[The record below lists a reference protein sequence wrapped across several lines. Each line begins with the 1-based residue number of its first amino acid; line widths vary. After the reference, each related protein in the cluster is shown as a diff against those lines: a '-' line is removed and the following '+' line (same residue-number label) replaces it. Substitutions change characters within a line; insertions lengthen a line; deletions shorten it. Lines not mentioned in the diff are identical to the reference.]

1 MVPGT
6 TVGGFMSE
14 LSESVARGGAGAKPR
29 SLDWSALFR
38 KTTPEGALREVA
50 LWLDRADG
58 LVATLEAADEPGGLL
73 ARYPTREGDASASGA
88 SVSARDVEIPGTPAW
103 VLRVVGSQTPPGAL
117 LEAGAAIAAWRAAR
131 LELDRDE
138 RRLEARTRELALLQD
153 LGRTSAEARTPAVL
167 FRNAAHVLQAGTG
180 ADAVAAAYGL
190 DGEPRVEVFVARPLS
205 REHLEAISD
214 RAAEV
219 LQWTGGE
226 SVRIDLVPIDDYDPQ
241 RGTRQGLRAGDLAV
255 QPISRRGK
263 TVASLAVLLPE
274 SEESKLRLVFGAA
287 NQLSLHLD
295 RILTVREAEQDRFR
309 SILDSMP
316 QAVMLTDPSLSLVQA
331 NPAATRILEGLTGEP
346 ATGTLSRLG
355 DLDLE
360 PLAER
365 VRLDPTRTIDGEARL
380 AEGRILTVTV
390 SGVTADGG
398 TLQGLVLV
406 VADVTERRR
415 LQKQLAQ
422 TEKLSS
428 LGQMISGIAHE
439 LNNPLASV
447 LGYAQLVKS
456 VTTDEKLAR
465 RLGMIHDESRRCQ
478 RIVQN
483 LLSFARRHDPESK
496 PLSLNEVATSV
507 LHLVGYQIRVAN
519 IDVKTD
525 LDPDLPAIHGDAH
538 QLQQG
543 ILNLV
548 TNAQHAIRDAERP
561 GTITLTTKRLSQD
574 RVSMGIADDG
584 PGIPAEHLSKIYDP
598 FFTTKEAGEGTGL
611 GLSIVYG
618 IITSHGGTI
627 AVDSTPDEG
636 TVFNIELPVGSSETT
651 TVEDARRGASREETR
666 KGHVLV
672 VDDER
677 SVAGLICET
686 LETDGHHVTQSH
698 DVREALEQVTH
709 ASFDLVVVD
718 LKMPGMRIESFR
730 DELDG
735 LCPGLGK
742 KIVIVT
748 GDTVSAEP
756 DSVAHRLG
764 LRVLHK
770 PFDLDDLLGAV
781 RSVL

>member
-1 MVPGT
+1 MVAAGA

-14 LSESVARGGAGAKPR
+14 LSDRVARRGTGAESR

-50 LWLDRADG
+50 VWLESTDG
-58 LVATLEAADEPGGLL
+58 LEAILEAADDPGGPL
-73 ARYPTREGDASASGA
+73 ACYPTDETPPNA
-88 SVSARDVEIPGTPAW
+88 SVDSTRDVEIPGTPTW
-103 VLRVVGSQTPPGAL
+103 RLRVVGHATPPEVL
-117 LEAGAAIAAWRAAR
+117 LEAGAALAAWRAAR

-167 FRNAAHVLQAGTG
+167 FRNAAHVLQSGTG
-180 ADAVAAAYGL
+180 ADAVATAYGL

-214 RAAEV
+214 RAVEV
-219 LQWTGGE
+219 LRWTGREG
-226 SVRIDLVPIDDYDPQ
+226 VRIELVPLDDYDPQ
-241 RGTRQGLRAGDLAV
+241 RGTRQGLRADDLAV
-255 QPISRRGK
+255 QPISRRGRA
-263 TVASLAVLLPE
+263 VASLAVLLSE
-274 SEESKLRLVFGAA
+274 SEESKLRLVYGAA

-316 QAVMLTDPSLSLVQA
+316 QAVMLTDPALRLVQA
-331 NPAATRILEGLTGEP
+331 NPAATRILEERSGMP
-346 ATGTLSRLG
+346 AEGPLARLG

-365 VRLDPTRTIDGEARL
+365 VRLDPTRTVEGEARL
-380 AEGRILTVTV
+380 GEGRILTVTV
-390 SGVTADGG
+390 SGVTAEGG

-456 VTTDEKLAR
+456 ATTDDDLAR
-465 RLGMIHDESRRCQ
+465 RLGTIHDESRRCQ

-483 LLSFARRHDPESK
+483 LLAFARRHEPERK

-507 LHLVGYQIRVAN
+507 LHLVGYQLRVAN
-519 IDVKTD
+519 IEVKTE
-525 LDPDLPAIHGDAH
+525 LDPNLPAIHGDKH

-548 TNAQHAIRDAERP
+548 TNAQHAIRAAERP
-561 GTITLTTKRLSQD
+561 GTITLTTRRLSRD
-574 RVSMGIADDG
+574 RVSMLIADDG

-627 AVDSTPDEG
+627 AVDSARDEG
-636 TVFNIELPVGSSETT
+636 TVFTFELPVGSSEAA
-651 TVEDARRGASREETR
+651 TVEDARRGESRRETR
-666 KGHVLV
+666 KGSVLV

-677 SVAGLICET
+677 SVAGLICEI
-686 LETDGHHVTQSH
+686 LETDGHRVTQSH
-698 DVREALEQVTH
+698 DAREALEQV
-709 ASFDLVVVD
+709 ANAAFDLVVVD

-735 LCPGLGK
+735 LRPGLGE

-756 DSVAHRLG
+756 ESVAHRLG

-770 PFDLDDLLGAV
+770 PFALEDLLDAV
-781 RSVL
+781 RSAL

>member
-1 MVPGT
+1 MVAAGA

-14 LSESVARGGAGAKPR
+14 LSDRVARRGTGAESR

-50 LWLDRADG
+50 VWLESTDG
-58 LVATLEAADEPGGLL
+58 LEAILEAADDPGGPL
-73 ARYPTREGDASASGA
+73 ACYPTDETPPNA
-88 SVSARDVEIPGTPAW
+88 SVDSTRDVEIPGTPTW
-103 VLRVVGSQTPPGAL
+103 RLRVVGHATPPEVL
-117 LEAGAAIAAWRAAR
+117 LEAGAALAAWRAAR

-167 FRNAAHVLQAGTG
+167 FRNAAHVLQSGTG
-180 ADAVAAAYGL
+180 ADAVATAYGL

-214 RAAEV
+214 RAVEV
-219 LQWTGGE
+219 LRWTGREG
-226 SVRIDLVPIDDYDPQ
+226 VRIELVPLDDYDPQ
-241 RGTRQGLRAGDLAV
+241 RGTRQGLRADDLAV
-255 QPISRRGK
+255 QPISRRGRA
-263 TVASLAVLLPE
+263 VASLAVLLSE
-274 SEESKLRLVFGAA
+274 SEESKLRLVYGAA

-316 QAVMLTDPSLSLVQA
+316 QAVMLTDPALRLVQA
-331 NPAATRILEGLTGEP
+331 NPAATRILEERSGMP
-346 ATGTLSRLG
+346 AEGPLARLG

-365 VRLDPTRTIDGEARL
+365 VRLDPTRTVDGEARL
-380 AEGRILTVTV
+380 GEGRILTVTV
-390 SGVTADGG
+390 SGVTAEGG

-456 VTTDEKLAR
+456 ATTDDDLAR
-465 RLGMIHDESRRCQ
+465 RLGTIHDESRRCQ

-483 LLSFARRHDPESK
+483 LLAFARRHEPERK

-507 LHLVGYQIRVAN
+507 LHLVGYQLRVAN
-519 IDVKTD
+519 IEVKTE
-525 LDPDLPAIHGDAH
+525 LDPNLPAIHGDKH

-548 TNAQHAIRDAERP
+548 TNAQHAIRAAERP
-561 GTITLTTKRLSQD
+561 GTITLTTRRLSRD
-574 RVSMGIADDG
+574 RVSMLIADDG

-627 AVDSTPDEG
+627 AVDSARDEG
-636 TVFNIELPVGSSETT
+636 TVFTFELPVGSSEAA
-651 TVEDARRGASREETR
+651 TVEDARRGESRRETR
-666 KGHVLV
+666 KGSVLV

-677 SVAGLICET
+677 SVAGLICEI
-686 LETDGHHVTQSH
+686 LETDGHRVTQSH
-698 DVREALEQVTH
+698 DAREALEQV
-709 ASFDLVVVD
+709 ANAAFDLVVVD

-735 LCPGLGK
+735 LRPGLGE

-756 DSVAHRLG
+756 ESVAHRLG

-770 PFDLDDLLGAV
+770 PFALEDLLDAV
-781 RSVL
+781 RSAL

>member
-1 MVPGT
+1 VVAGAT
-6 TVGGFMSE
+6 LGGFMSE
-14 LSESVARGGAGAKPR
+14 LSDRVARQGPGAKSK
-29 SLDWSALFR
+29 SLDWSSLFR

-50 LWLDRADG
+50 VWLDSADG
-58 LVATLEAADEPGGLL
+58 LEAVLEAADDPGGPL
-73 ARYPTREGDASASGA
+73 ACYPTGEIASSASVG
-88 SVSARDVEIPGTPAW
+88 STRDVEIPGIPAW
-103 VLRVVGSQTPPGAL
+103 RLRVAGGATPSGAL

-167 FRNAAHVLQAGTG
+167 FRNAAHVLQGGTG

-190 DGEPRVEVFVARPLS
+190 DGERRVEVFVARPLS

-214 RAAEV
+214 RAVEV
-219 LQWTGGE
+219 LSWTGGE
-226 SVRIDLVPIDDYDPQ
+226 GVRIELVPLDDYDPQ
-241 RGTRQGLRAGDLAV
+241 RGTRQGLRADDLVV
-255 QPISRRGK
+255 QAISRRGRA
-263 TVASLAVLLPE
+263 VASLAVLLSE
-274 SEESKLRLVFGAA
+274 SEEAKLRLVYGAA
-287 NQLSLHLD
+287 NHLSLHLD
-295 RILTVREAEQDRFR
+295 RILTVLEAEQDRFR

-316 QAVMLTDPSLSLVQA
+316 QAVMLTDPALRLVQA
-331 NPAATRILEGLTGEP
+331 NPAATRILEELSGERP
-346 ATGTLSRLG
+346 EGPLARLG

-365 VRLDPTRTIDGEARL
+365 VGLDPTRTVDGEARL

-390 SGVTADGG
+390 SGVTAEGG

-456 VTTDEKLAR
+456 VTTDDKLAR
-465 RLGMIHDESRRCQ
+465 RLGVIHDESRRCQ

-483 LLSFARRHDPESK
+483 LLSFARRHEPERK

-507 LHLVGYQIRVAN
+507 LHLVGYQLRVAN
-519 IDVKTD
+519 IEVKTE
-525 LDPDLPAIHGDAH
+525 LDPNLPAIHGDAH

-548 TNAQHAIRDAERP
+548 TNAQHAIRDAGRP
-561 GTITLTTKRLSQD
+561 GTITLTTKPLSHD
-574 RVSMGIADDG
+574 RVSLAIADDG

-618 IITSHGGTI
+618 IITSHGGTV
-627 AVDSTPDEG
+627 AVDSARDEG
-636 TVFNIELPVGSSETT
+636 TVFTLELPVGSSEAT
-651 TVEDARRGASREETR
+651 TVEDAGCGESKGETR
-666 KGHVLV
+666 KGTVLV

-677 SVAGLICET
+677 AVAGLICET
-686 LETDGHHVTQSH
+686 LETDGHHVTETH
-698 DVREALEQVTH
+698 DAREALEQV
-709 ASFDLVVVD
+709 ASSPFDLVVVD

-730 DELDG
+730 EELDG
-735 LCPGLGK
+735 LRPGLGER
-742 KIVIVT
+742 IVIVT

-756 DSVAHRLG
+756 ESVAHRLG

-770 PFDLDDLLGAV
+770 PFDLEDLLEAV
-781 RSVL
+781 RSAL